1 MVRSESAGGSMT
13 LHTAFLAIHI
23 AAGSTGLVLGPV
35 AMRAP
40 KRRGRH
46 TRAGTVYHW
55 NMLVVCLSAVGLA
68 VLAFAQIW
76 WFIPIA
82 AFSYA
87 NALVGYLA
95 VRRRR
100 PGWLRRHIG
109 GMGGSYIALVTALLV
124 VNAGVEAWWA
134 WALPSVFGTV
144 LIRRAVAAH
153 TVPRRVAPIF
163 D

>member
-13 LHTAFLAIHI
+13 LHTAFLAVHI

-35 AMRAP
+35 AMLAP

-55 NMLVVCLSAVGLA
+55 NMLVVCVSAIALA
-68 VLAFAQIW
+68 VLAFSQLW
-76 WFIPIA
+76 WFVPISV
-82 AFSYA
+82 FSYA

-109 GMGGSYIALVTALLV
+109 GAGGPT
-124 VNAGVEAWWA
+124 N
-134 WALPSVFGTV
+134 
-144 LIRRAVAAH
+144 
-153 TVPRRVAPIF
+153 RV
-163 D
+163 

>member
-1 MVRSESAGGSMT
+1 MT

-68 VLAFAQIW
+68 VLAFSQIW
-76 WFIPIA
+76 GFIPIP

-87 NALVGYLA
+87 KPLGGYPA
-95 VRRRR
+95 VRPPR
-100 PGWLRRHIG
+100 PGWPARGIG
-109 GMGGSYIALVTALLV
+109 GLGG
-124 VNAGVEAWWA
+124 
-134 WALPSVFGTV
+134 PS
-144 LIRRAVAAH
+144 I
-153 TVPRRVAPIF
+153 
-163 D
+163 